1 MNLFI
6 QLIKDLCK
14 WTCVCSGRREVVQ
27 LNYWRPNESW
37 QVKQAI
43 VTQQSGFFQGGAKH
57 ANLTTYGD
65 PGLLFRMGLKCCR
78 ISLETYVSA
87 VDPACKVRGF
97 VHWNLTIQP
106 GFCWLT
112 SQQGIFTIHFPFWD
126 QVKLTLNPFW
136 PYISGSYK
144 RARLYPK
151 LSLRMC
157 RELWRGL
164 KVQLMKF
171 CALKESGG
179 TSRMAEKL
187 NCRKLI

>member
-57 ANLTTYGD
+57 ANLTTYGN

-112 SQQGIFTIHFPFWD
+112 LQQGISTKPYSHLGPGQIDLTSILTLYQWLLQAGSTVIHFITDPEQSKATAFD
-126 QVKLTLNPFW
+126 TAKKTV
-136 PYISGSYK
+136 
-144 RARLYPK
+144 
-151 LSLRMC
+151 
-157 RELWRGL
+157 
-164 KVQLMKF
+164 
-171 CALKESGG
+171 
-179 TSRMAEKL
+179 
-187 NCRKLI
+187 

>member
-14 WTCVCSGRREVVQ
+14 WTCVCSGRREVLQ

-144 RARLYPK
+144 RARLYCPLGYQPK
-151 LSLRMC
+151 LLGKDPDPRCQLQCVYGTMQI
-157 RELWRGL
+157 GYMVHGF
-164 KVQLMKF
+164 VQ
-171 CALKESGG
+171 G
-179 TSRMAEKL
+179 KL
-187 NCRKLI
+187 TT